1 MNSEVNK
8 DLVADSII
16 NIVKKYIAF
25 SVKGVFISSFTVN
38 TRRNS
43 AFISAVNKDF
53 KA

>member
-16 NIVKKYIAF
+16 NIKKCIAF

-43 AFISAVNKDF
+43 AFISAVNKDL